1 MADRAIQC
9 PHGAKNNPMNNKLTP
24 KQRAHIGRVKLLP
37 CSVCDKH
44 GPSDAH
50 HIEQKLQYCVIAL
63 CRDCHNSWHGTK
75 AIWRVKKMDELS
87 ALNKTIERLTQNM
100 PSKTDLNEF

>member
-1 MADRAIQC
+1 
-9 PHGAKNNPMNNKLTP
+9 MNNKLTP
-24 KQRAHIGRVKLLP
+24 RQRLHIGNVKLLP
-37 CSVCDKH
+37 CSVCDAP

-63 CRDCHNSWHGTK
+63 CRDCHNSLHGQK
-75 AIWRVKKMDELS
+75 YIWKVKKMDELS

-100 PSKTDLNEF
+100 PSKADLNEF